1 MYLHVKKIGEL
12 PEDLESSDPFALVDD
27 GRVELVHSECVGG
40 GMTIERGGERITLVC
55 SKCDARQDLDRQEAS
70 EGLLRVLVED
80 EYAWAGDAGFL
91 PD

>member
-1 MYLHVKKIGEL
+1 MYLHVKKVGDL
-12 PEDLESSDPFALVDD
+12 PEDLENGDPFALVGD

-40 GMTIERGGERITLVC
+40 LISIEQGDDRVTLVC
-55 SKCDARQDLDRQEAS
+55 SKCGGRQGLDRQEAS
-70 EGLLRVLVED
+70 DALVRVLIED

>member
-1 MYLHVKKIGEL
+1 MYLHVKKVGEI
-12 PEDLESSDPFALVDD
+12 PEDLGSGDPFALVDD

-40 GMTIERGGERITLVC
+40 LISIEQGDDRITLVC
-55 SKCDARQDLDRQEAS
+55 SKCDGRQGLDRGEAS
-70 EGLLRVLVED
+70 DALVRVLTED

>member
-1 MYLHVKKIGEL
+1 MYLHVKKVGEL
-12 PEDLESSDPFALVDD
+12 PPNFADSDPFALVAD

-40 GMTIERGGERITLVC
+40 LISIEPGDERITLVC
-55 SKCDARQDLDRQEAS
+55 SKCDGRQGLDRGEAS
-70 EGLLRVLVED
+70 DALVRVLTED

>member
-1 MYLHVKKIGEL
+1 MYLHVKKVAEL
-12 PEDLESSDPFALVDD
+12 PQDLDNVDPFALVGD

-40 GMTIERGGERITLVC
+40 LISIENGDDRITLVC
-55 SKCDARQDLDRQEAS
+55 SKCDGRQGLDRKEAS
-70 EGLLRVLVED
+70 DALLRVLTED